1 MEVSAKVFGP
11 KMGLVPY
18 VMPGFDLA
26 KLAAEVFD
34 RDPTVDGL
42 ILDKHGIFTF
52 GATAK
57 EAYDRM
63 IHYVTLA
70 EDYVAKN
77 GRNPFTP
84 AALPATLAKPNDIA
98 AMLLQRAVA
107 VSRGEGR
114 CDRMIGE
121 FRTSP
126 AILDFVNAAQVEDM
140 ASRGVSTPDLSIR
153 IKTGPMVL
161 PAPDATDLNGFKEA
175 ITERVAAFAKNYTA
189 YFEANDGRDDVKRVM
204 LDPMPRLTL
213 SAGTWH
219 VWAWPHPEGCEDR
232 RRCGRNVD
240 RSGA

>member
-1 MEVSAKVFGP
+1 MLAIADLEDSMVVSARVFGP

-70 EDYVAKN
+70 EDYVARN
-77 GRNPFTP
+77 GKNPFTP
-84 AALPATLAKPNDIA
+84 APLPANLAKPNDVA
-98 AMLLQRAVA
+98 TMLRGAVA

-114 CDRMIGE
+114 YDRMISE
-121 FRTSP
+121 FRSSP
-126 AILDFVNAAQVEDM
+126 DILDFVNAVEVEDM
-140 ASRGVSTPDLSIR
+140 ASGARR
-153 IKTGPMVL
+153 
-161 PAPDATDLNGFKEA
+161 
-175 ITERVAAFAKNYTA
+175 
-189 YFEANDGRDDVKRVM
+189 
-204 LDPMPRLTL
+204 LDP
-213 SAGTWH
+213 
-219 VWAWPHPEGCEDR
+219 
-232 RRCGRNVD
+232 
-240 RSGA
+240 